1 MVDLYIYYRV
11 NELDAEELAGRVQAM
26 QARLAASHGVSGALK
41 RRPEAHDGQQT
52 WMEIYPAT
60 GDGFAA
66 ALQAAES
73 EAAIHT
79 LIDGKRHTEIF
90 MDFSPCA

>member
-11 NELDAEELAGRVQAM
+11 NEVHVEELAGRVLAM
-26 QARLAASHGVSGALK
+26 QARLAASHGVKGTLK
-41 RRPEAHDGQQT
+41 RRPEAQDGQQT
-52 WMEIYPAT
+52 WMEIYPAS

-66 ALQAAES
+66 VLQAAES
-73 EAAIHT
+73 EAAIAA